1 MPHARLVLAGLA
13 RFSEFFSAPLFTES
27 ATGREARTRST
38 NDRTRSRDHPKANA
52 GPRHAKAL
60 PSGPSRAARTRPTAD
75 IAVQVSAIES
85 EHAKNLQSDSWRAQE
100 LLKTSMRRDHPF
112 SRFFTGN
119 REVRRDAR

>member
-1 MPHARLVLAGLA
+1 MPNWSSREARARLV
-13 RFSEFFSAPLFTES
+13 
-27 ATGREARTRST
+27 
-38 NDRTRSRDHPKANA
+38 
-52 GPRHAKAL
+52 
-60 PSGPSRAARTRPTAD
+60 AD

-119 REVRRDAR
+119 REARRDARRDTR